1 MINMSE
7 FGILTF
13 QSTHH
18 AMRAEKVLTKEGIKI
33 KTIPTPRDIT
43 LSCGL
48 AIRFEVEEIEKIKEL
63 KNEGKLDYKE
73 LHHLQTIDGER
84 RLKKLD

>member
-1 MINMSE
+1 MSE

-18 AMRAEKVLTKEGIKI
+18 AMRAEKVLINEGIKT

-48 AIRFEVEEIEKIKEL
+48 AIRINTEDIEAIKRL
-63 KNEGKLDYKE
+63 KDSGILDFKE
-73 LHHLQTIDGER
+73 LHFLETADGER

>member
-1 MINMSE
+1 MNE

-18 AMRAEKVLTKEGIKI
+18 AMRAERILTEEGII
-33 KTIPTPRDIT
+33 TKTIPTPRDIT

-48 AIRFEVEEIEKIKEL
+48 AIRIAIDDLEKVMEL
-63 KNEGKLDYKE
+63 KRSGKLEYKE
-73 LHHLQTIDGER
+73 LHHLQTVDGKR
-84 RLKKLD
+84 ALRKLD

>member
-1 MINMSE
+1 MIRMNE

-18 AMRAEKVLTKEGIKI
+18 AMRAERILTEEGIKT

-48 AIRFEVEEIEKIKEL
+48 AIRIGVEDLETIMEL
-63 KNEGKLDYKE
+63 KRSEKLEYKE
-73 LHHLQTIDGER
+73 LHHLKKVDGKR
-84 RLKKLD
+84 YLNKLD

>member
-1 MINMSE
+1 MSE

>member
-1 MINMSE
+1 MSE

-18 AMRAEKVLTKEGIKI
+18 AMRAEKVLTKEEIKI

>member
-1 MINMSE
+1 MILMNE
-7 FGILTF
+7 FGIITF

-18 AMRAEKVLTKEGIKI
+18 AMRAEKVLTEEGIKT

-48 AIRFEVEEIEKIKEL
+48 AIRVAFEDLETIMEL
-63 KNEGKLDYKE
+63 KRSGKLDYKE
-73 LHHLQTIDGER
+73 LHYLQTVDGKR
-84 RLKKLD
+84 ALRKLD

>member
-1 MINMSE
+1 MIYMNE

-18 AMRAEKVLTKEGIKI
+18 AMRAEKVLTDEGIKI

-48 AIRFEVEEIEKIKEL
+48 AIRFGVEDIERIKEL
-63 KNEGKLDYKE
+63 KDEGKLEYKE
-73 LHHLQTIDGER
+73 LHHLQTVDGER

>member
-1 MINMSE
+1 MNE

-18 AMRAEKVLTKEGIKI
+18 AMRAERILTEEGIKT

-48 AIRFEVEEIEKIKEL
+48 AIRVAVVDLEKVIEMKKSGE
-63 KNEGKLDYKE
+63 LDYKE
-73 LHHLQTIDGER
+73 LHHLQTVDGQR
-84 RLKKLD
+84 ALKKLD